1 MPCYM
6 YINGMK
12 QEMDEDLFYQMAE
25 TLHQSSN
32 PQNPPATNPQDGN
45 PTELTTRNH

>member
-12 QEMDEDLFYQMAE
+12 QKMDEDLFDQMAE
-25 TLHQSSN
+25 ALHQSSKK
-32 PQNPPATNPQDGN
+32 PQHPQDGN